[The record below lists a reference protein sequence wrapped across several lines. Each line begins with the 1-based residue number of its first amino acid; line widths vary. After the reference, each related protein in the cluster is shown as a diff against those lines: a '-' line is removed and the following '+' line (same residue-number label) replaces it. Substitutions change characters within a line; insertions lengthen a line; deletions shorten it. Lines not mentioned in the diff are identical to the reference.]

1 MPFYAPLRGPI
12 VALLVNDL
20 LEAVRVAQHAPKINS
35 VKER

>member
-12 VALLVNDL
+12 VAPARQRLA
-20 LEAVRVAQHAPKINS
+20 EAVRVVQHAPKINS